1 MKRFAAVVALGVM
14 SASTSASAEEDE
26 LDKGRVIAVQNRAYR
41 LVHEFTLSTGVLPMD
56 AFYTGYSLGGS
67 YALHFSDL
75 LAWEAVSFHYSA
87 NVGSGLE
94 STLAQRWDVAPT
106 NDPEI
111 QYLLG
116 SNLVLTPLFG
126 KLTFFNAAILHAST
140 FITVGGGVVR
150 FTDGF
155 RPQVSIGPGV
165 RLFWGKSVSTRLEL
179 RNIIAPDF
187 PDGLEY
193 ILHVMLSVSFN
204 FGTVRAIESGE
215 AEIRDDVDPFAVL
228 DELYPLS
235 KPKPTE
241 QRREE
246 AEDDE

>member
-1 MKRFAAVVALGVM
+1 MRRSPLIATFLIVAAGAPAL
-14 SASTSASAEEDE
+14 AEDDE
-26 LDKGRVIAVQNRAYR
+26 LNKGRVIAVQDRDFR
-41 LVHEFTLSTGVLPMD
+41 MVHEFTLSTGVLPMD

-67 YALHFSDL
+67 YTLHFSDL
-75 LAWEAVSFHYSA
+75 IAWEAVSFHYSA

-116 SNLVLTPLFG
+116 SNLTLTPLFG
-126 KLTFFNAAILHAST
+126 KLTFFNRAILHAGT
-140 FITVGGGVVR
+140 FISVGGGVVR

-165 RLFWGKSVSTRLEL
+165 RLFWGNVVSTRLEL

-204 FGTVRAIESGE
+204 FGKVRAIESDE
-215 AEIRDDVDPFAVL
+215 DVVRDDVDPFAVL

-246 AEDDE
+246 EP

>member
-1 MKRFAAVVALGVM
+1 MKRSPWLAGVAFLAFAAPAL
-14 SASTSASAEEDE
+14 ADDDE
-26 LDKGRVIAVQNRAYR
+26 LDKGRVIAVQDRDFR
-41 LVHEFTLSTGVLPMD
+41 MVHEFTLSTGVLPMD

-67 YALHFSDL
+67 YTLHFSDL
-75 LAWEAVSFHYSA
+75 FAWEAVNFHYSA

-116 SNLVLTPLFG
+116 SNLTVTPLFG
-126 KLTFFNAAILHAST
+126 KLTFFNQAILHAGT
-140 FITVGGGVVR
+140 FVTVGGGVVR

-165 RLFWGKSVSTRLEL
+165 RLFWGDVVSTRLEL

-204 FGTVRAIESGE
+204 FGKVRAIETGE

-246 AEDDE
+246 EP